1 MQRRSF
7 AIASALLA
15 LPVLTG
21 CVEVPMGSSTGSS
34 AGSSAPGNSA
44 EAIAQ
49 QACVRDVRAMTG
61 NFDVSVIN
69 SFFSE
74 AGTEVNLRVGP
85 TGTWRCIGYR
95 DGTTAGIQSTTNEGF
110 L

>member
-1 MQRRSF
+1 MHRRSF

-21 CVEVPMGSSTGSS
+21 CVEVPMGSS